1 VHGRA
6 EAEIP
11 FFLGFQAVD
20 VLKLVAPGALLV
32 KRNLG
37 KAKRSDYYPPV
48 IIVA

>member
-1 VHGRA
+1 MCA

-11 FFLGFQAVD
+11 LFFALKAID
-20 VLKLVAPGALLV
+20 VLQLITPGALLI

-48 IIVA
+48 IAVA